1 MLERPGCSCSRSD
14 VDRRWC
20 ATPLEKRRRVGLA
33 VDASEVTE
41 IDDFSFTGEL
51 DSEASATSKYG
62 ASARGPTR

>member
-1 MLERPGCSCSRSD
+1 MLERPGCSRSRSD

-41 IDDFSFTGEL
+41 IDDFSFAGEL
-51 DSEASATSKYG
+51 DSEALAEC
-62 ASARGPTR
+62 RLR